1 MSQAYCEAGLNSAC
15 EKELLDCTVRVGKH
29 EVVTP
34 STNPRPLI
42 APARQPAEIPTAG
55 APAPAA
61 PASGA
66 PSASA
71 PTPTGPGIQQSSA
84 RHTLAG
90 VGLVIGSC
98 ISLQFGAAVAVQ
110 LFPHL
115 GAWGVTT
122 LRLGM
127 AAVILL
133 VVVRPQV
140 RTWTRKQWTA
150 VVFFGAALGCMNG
163 FFYASLERIPLG
175 AAVSIEFLGPLVLAA
190 VMARRLLD
198 GLWVAVALGGMA
210 LLGLDSALGA
220 TLDPV
225 GVVLALVAGV
235 FWAGYVLTSAR
246 VGQLVPGVGGLAAAL
261 VVATLVVA
269 PFGAPGAIGAFN
281 DPVLLGLALVTAL
294 LASVIPYT
302 LELSALRRLSA
313 PVFSILLSLEPAF
326 AALFGWILLGQGSG
340 VLRNLAIALVILA
353 SVGVTLT
360 RPRRQASEKPAG
372 PRRHGG
378 HHPAGAS
385 EAVEAVPA
393 GFRQSATET
402 EGWDHATP

>member
-1 MSQAYCEAGLNSAC
+1 M
-15 EKELLDCTVRVGKH
+15 RVDEH

-34 STNPRPLI
+34 STNPLPLI
-42 APARQPAEIPTAG
+42 APARRPANIAV
-55 APAPAA
+55 PAA
-61 PASGA
+61 PVPAAPTSGA
-66 PSASA
+66 PSVA
-71 PTPTGPGIQQSSA
+71 TPTTPTVPGVEQGSP
-84 RHTLAG
+84 RNLLAG

-133 VVVRPQV
+133 AVVRPPV

-150 VVFFGAALGCMNG
+150 IALFGAALGCMNG

-210 LLGLDSALGA
+210 LLGLDSALGTA
-220 TLDPV
+220 LDPV
-225 GVVLALVAGV
+225 GVVLALLAGV

-246 VGQLVPGVGGLAAAL
+246 VGQLVPGAGGLAAAL

-269 PFGAPGAIGAFN
+269 PLGAPGAIGAFG
-281 DPVLLGLALVTAL
+281 DPVLVGLALVTAL
-294 LASVIPYT
+294 LASVVPYT
-302 LELSALRRLSA
+302 LELSALRRLPA

-326 AALFGWILLGQGSG
+326 AALFGWILLGQESG
-340 VLRNLAIALVILA
+340 MLRNLAIVLVILA
-353 SVGVTLT
+353 SAGVTLT
-360 RPRRQASEKPAG
+360 GPRRQSPGKSAA
-372 PRRHGG
+372 PRRHAG
-378 HHPAGAS
+378 HHHAGPPEPDDAEPAGSRRNTTEPAGG
-385 EAVEAVPA
+385 AVEPL
-393 GFRQSATET
+393 R
-402 EGWDHATP
+402 